1 MSVGGN
7 VFVIILV
14 IIVLLV
20 VVKKRKSPSGHS
32 MQTVESNELNGYS
45 GLSPRPPS
53 DYARVGDQTTPG
65 EADADNESHDP
76 DDAIPA
82 DLRGSRHVYC
92 NIND

>member
-1 MSVGGN
+1 MSVGGD

-14 IIVLLV
+14 IIVLL

-65 EADADNESHDP
+65 EVGADNESHDP